1 MLTALLLALF
11 APPYVAPLLPLQRL
25 PALGE
30 CLGKVPPTSVYTMAA
45 SAQTWASYKVIDG
58 GISYTIGVDRE
69 ERVRFVSTSDAAFA
83 SPEGLHIGDAAAVAE
98 KAAPGQ
104 SIRSELGWGHFIR
117 LPSGWYAFI
126 DSSWIDTNGYKQPNL
141 NIGKLGADA
150 RITTF
155 FMRD

>member
-11 APPYVAPLLPLQRL
+11 APPFVEPLLPLQRL

-30 CLGKVPPTSVYTMAA
+30 CLGKVPPTLVYTMTA
-45 SAQTWASYKVIDG
+45 SAQTWPSYQVIDG
-58 GISYTIGVDRE
+58 GISYTIGVDGE
-69 ERVRFVSTSDAAFA
+69 ERVRFLSTSDAAFA

-98 KAAPGQ
+98 KVAPGQ

-117 LPSGWYAFI
+117 LPSGWCAFI

-150 RITTF
+150 HVAMF
-155 FMRD
+155 FKRD